1 MGEIG
6 AWQWRHLPPSASQL
20 MTGTLSYGLMRV
32 AQCGQRER
40 GDTMDVPSGIRVMQ
54 TLRKL
59 PTMSPK
65 SKNAAMVTFRL

>member
-1 MGEIG
+1 
-6 AWQWRHLPPSASQL
+6 
-20 MTGTLSYGLMRV
+20 MTGRLSYGLMRAV
-32 AQCGQRER
+32 QCGQRER